1 VIRKLLPILGIT
13 FIDIVGFSMLIPML
27 PYFVTH
33 FGASAYVVG
42 LLMATFSLCQLV
54 TAPLWGNASD
64 RIGRK
69 MVLIVSQI
77 GATIGW
83 VMLGLADG
91 IASALAVAP
100 IAVVFIA
107 RILEGVSGGNISIT
121 QAYVADLVEPKDRA
135 RAFGLISAM
144 FAAGMIFGPA
154 GGGVLYARFGFA
166 TPFLVAAGFQ
176 LVTLVLTITMLPES
190 RARKKDEERV
200 GMGALLES
208 FRKPH
213 LARLLL
219 QKLAIA
225 LALYGWFAVFAL
237 YLARQLGFALA
248 TTDYFFSIFAVFNVF
263 MNVVVVGR
271 VSARVGDRTMSNAG
285 LASLTA
291 GYALVPFVHDV
302 ALLAVSML
310 LFSFGIALT
319 NTGITA
325 LISNAASDREQGTV
339 LGTSSSLD
347 SLSGVLAPP
356 VSTGILS
363 AYGPRFAG
371 IESLTLAAVALM
383 MGLINARGER
393 KQAGAADQAALKLA
407 CEAEAAEIVRG

>member
-190 RARKKDEERV
+190 RARKKDEKRV

-237 YLARQLGFALA
+237 YLARQLGFTLA
-248 TTDYFFSIFAVFNVF
+248 TTDYLFSIFAVFNVF

-371 IESLTLAAVALM
+371 IESLTLAAVALV

-393 KQAGAADQAALKLA
+393 QQAGAAHQAALKLA
-407 CEAEAAEIVRG
+407 CEAEAAEILRG